1 MLDLAKLT
9 AAPIPIEVG
18 GKQYNLAPLTLG
30 HLGQLEQWA
39 REQILADLP
48 KKLNA
53 IGKAK
58 LDKAEA
64 ERLRAQAVKETDIAS
79 RDPLEVARMM
89 DTCAGQRQAFA
100 LALRACQ
107 PIDDKDLDAICS
119 VSGLTQIREWVRKTY
134 ETEEAKS
141 NPQTAQ
147 TETTPNA

>member
-18 GKQYNLAPLTLG
+18 GKKYNLAPLTLG
-30 HLGQLEQWA
+30 QLGQLELWA

-58 LDKAEA
+58 LDKGEA
-64 ERLRAQAVKETDIAS
+64 EKLRAQAVKESDIAS
-79 RDPLEVARMM
+79 RDPLEIARMI
-89 DTCAGQRQAFA
+89 DSCAGQRQAFA

-107 PIDDKDLDAICS
+107 SVEDKEIDAICS
-119 VSGLTQIREWVRKTY
+119 VTGLTQIRDWVRKTC
-134 ETEEAKS
+134 ETEPA

-147 TETTPNA
+147 AEKTPSA